1 MRQETNGTWRAIAM
15 WLFAFLQA
23 ITLYMVADIRA
34 IAKEQGEAISRH
46 AQALAVIEA
55 KHARE
60 DRKP

>member
-23 ITLYMVADIRA
+23 ITLYVVADIRA
-34 IAKEQGEAISRH
+34 IAKEQGQLISKH
-46 AQALAVIEA
+46 AEALAVIEA
-55 KHARE
+55 RHTKE

>member
-1 MRQETNGTWRAIAM
+1 MRQETNGTWRAIAT

-23 ITLYMVADIRA
+23 ITLYVVADIRA
-34 IAKEQGEAISRH
+34 IAKEQGETISRH

>member
-1 MRQETNGTWRAIAM
+1 M

-23 ITLYMVADIRA
+23 ITLYVVADIRA

-55 KHARE
+55 RHFRE
-60 DRKP
+60 DTKP